1 MSVKSTVTLTRK
13 QAINTI
19 TRKRLEKAEV
29 SIRESLAYLTNKD
42 LEELLDTQYYDSEF
56 ENYEVVDK
64 VVEED
69 DKTN

>member
-19 TRKRLEKAEV
+19 TRKRLEKAEI